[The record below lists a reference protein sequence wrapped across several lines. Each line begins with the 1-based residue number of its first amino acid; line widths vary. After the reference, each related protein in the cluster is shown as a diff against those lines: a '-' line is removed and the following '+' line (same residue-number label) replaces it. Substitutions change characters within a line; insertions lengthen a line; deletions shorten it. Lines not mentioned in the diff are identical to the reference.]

1 MALSQ
6 HARKIRQ
13 FMEEN
18 PQGKHGRAPYS
29 PEAYNLDVEDIRK
42 RYAYYEHTY
51 NCAHPKDRH
60 VFNL

>member
-1 MALSQ
+1 
-6 HARKIRQ
+6 
-13 FMEEN
+13 MEEN